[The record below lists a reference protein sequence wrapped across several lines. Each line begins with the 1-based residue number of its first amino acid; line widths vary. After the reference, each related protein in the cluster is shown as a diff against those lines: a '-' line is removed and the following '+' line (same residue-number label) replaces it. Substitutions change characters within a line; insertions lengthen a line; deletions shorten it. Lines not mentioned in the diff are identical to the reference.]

1 MRLRRSMSAAM
12 AAVLVGS
19 ALPAAGVLAQ
29 DAPAAPVEVK
39 GVEYAFVGLP
49 SSVPVGTSFR
59 LVNGGQE
66 DHEFVVVRANEG
78 TTQTLEELLAM
89 PPEQTDRLLTTAG
102 IVFANVGKTSIGTLT
117 LDQEGRYFA
126 VCFIPQGTKSGVSPS
141 PGAGSPGAQ
150 EGTPHAL
157 LGMVAEFTVGGPEAS
172 AGPLSTPIP

>member
-1 MRLRRSMSAAM
+1 MSLRRGL
-12 AAVLVGS
+12 AVWPFILILG
-19 ALPAAGVLAQ
+19 GGTVLAQ
-29 DAPAAPVEVK
+29 DTSNDAVEVT

-49 SSVPVGTSFR
+49 ASVPVGTSFR

-89 PPEQTDRLLTTAG
+89 PPEQTNSLLTTAG
-102 IVFANVGKTSIGTLT
+102 IVFANVGQTSVGTLT

-141 PGAGSPGAQ
+141 PASGSAGTQ

-157 LGMVAEFTVGGPEAS
+157 LGMVAEFTVGGPGAS
-172 AGPLSTPIP
+172 EGPLSTPMPSGG